1 MMILLRNSELE
12 FWVGNYESRKIP
24 RHGREVVA
32 VEEGGSQQN
41 HVKFPLNSNS
51 NSNSNSDSLRFS
63 DLYDDN

>member
-1 MMILLRNSELE
+1 MDWHLFLRNSELE
-12 FWVGNYESRKIP
+12 FWVGNSESRKIP

-51 NSNSNSDSLRFS
+51 NSDSLRFS
-63 DLYDDN
+63 DSYD

>member
-1 MMILLRNSELE
+1 MFLRNSELE

-51 NSNSNSDSLRFS
+51 DSLRFS
-63 DLYDDN
+63 DFYDN